1 MMPQYNTAIGVLA
14 HVDAG
19 KTTLSEQLLVR
30 CGTLRTAG
38 RVDEQSAYLDYDEI
52 ERRRGITVFSDQA
65 QLHIGEREFTLV
77 DTPGHADFSGET
89 ERALSVLDC
98 AVLVVSAA
106 EGVQAHTETLWR
118 LLRERCIPTMIF
130 LNKID
135 RAGAQPER
143 VLEQLGRLSSGF
155 CEMTDLAADGTLPE
169 QACEVI
175 AELDDDCLE
184 RYLSGE
190 LDRETALRT
199 AQALTAQCRLFPV
212 FRGAALRGE
221 GVDGL
226 INGLRLLAPAP
237 EGDANAPFSGLVYK
251 VRHDKGG
258 RVVYLKVEQ
267 GTLHPKDSVAVPG
280 GEEKCNELR
289 LCSGAKYEAVK
300 VATVGTLCAVTG
312 LSIPKAGERVGT
324 GAGTTDRF
332 TLKPLLSSRVIF
344 DSAQVSPT
352 LMLAHFKELE
362 DEEPLL
368 SVSWSEQAQELRVQV
383 MGEIQL
389 EVLSEIMQKRWGVE
403 VRFAPCSVLYRE
415 TISAP
420 VVGVG
425 HYEPLRHYAE
435 VHLRLSPNPPGTGI
449 TFRSEC
455 HRDDLALNWQRLI
468 ETHVFEKQHLGVL
481 TGSPLTDVEVTLL
494 SGRAHLKHT
503 EGGDFRESTYRAIRQ
518 GLMYAENVLLEPY
531 YQFEIEAAPD
541 EIGRIQSDLLR
552 MEASCDA
559 PYSDGERM
567 RLHGRAPV
575 RTLME
580 YPREFNAFTHGR
592 GRIALKFGG
601 YEPCREP
608 QEIIESFA
616 YEPERDLENTPDSV
630 FCSHGAGFPV
640 KWNVA
645 REYMHLPTEEV

>member
-1 MMPQYNTAIGVLA
+1 MQQHNTIVGILA

-65 QLHIGEREFTLV
+65 QLHIGDREFTLV

-98 AVLVVSAA
+98 AVLVVSAS

-118 LLRERCIPTMIF
+118 LLRERRIPTMVF

-135 RAGAQPER
+135 RAGAEPER
-143 VLEQLGRLSSGF
+143 VLQQLRQLSNSF
-155 CEMTDLAADGTLPE
+155 CELTDMGADGTLPE
-169 QACEVI
+169 QAYETL

-184 RYLSGE
+184 LYLSGK
-190 LDRETALRT
+190 LDSKTALHT
-199 AQALTAQCRLFPV
+199 AQSLTAQCRLFPI

-221 GVDGL
+221 GIDGL
-226 INGLRLLAPAP
+226 LNGLLLLAPTP
-237 EGDANAPFSGLVYK
+237 NGDMEAQFSGLVYK

-267 GTLHPKDSVAVPG
+267 GTLHPKDVITVSG
-280 GEEKCNELR
+280 KEEKCNELR
-289 LCSGAKYEAVK
+289 LYSGAKYEAIK
-300 VATVGTLCAVTG
+300 SATVGMLCAVTG
-312 LSIPKAGERVGT
+312 LSLPHVGDRI
-324 GAGTTDRF
+324 GANSGTSDRF

-344 DSAQVSPT
+344 DNTQVSPT
-352 LMLAHFKELE
+352 LMLAHFRELE

-368 SVSWSEQAQELRVQV
+368 SVSWSEQTQELRVQV

-389 EVLSEIMQKRWGVE
+389 EVLSEVVRKRWDVE

-415 TISAP
+415 TIAAP
-420 VVGVG
+420 VIGVG

-449 TFRSEC
+449 TFKSEC
-455 HRDDLALNWQRLI
+455 HQDEFASNWQRLI

-531 YQFEIEAAPD
+531 YQFEIEAEPD

-559 PYSDGERM
+559 PCLDGTRM

-580 YPREFNAFTHGR
+580 YPKEFNAFTHGR
-592 GRIALKFGG
+592 GRLILKFGG
-601 YEPCREP
+601 YEPCHEP
-608 QEIIESFA
+608 QPIIDSFA
-616 YEPERDLENTPDSV
+616 YQPDRDLENTPDSV

-645 REYMHLPTEEV
+645 REYMHLPIEHM

>member
-1 MMPQYNTAIGVLA
+1 MPQHNTAVGVLA

-30 CGTLRTAG
+30 CGALRTAG

-52 ERRRGITVFSDQA
+52 ERRRGITVFADQA

-118 LLRERCIPTMIF
+118 LLRERGIPTIIF

-135 RAGAQPER
+135 RAGAQPEQ
-143 VLEQLGRLSSGF
+143 VLEQLRRLSDGF
-155 CEMTDLAADGTLPE
+155 CELTDMTADGTLPE
-169 QACEVI
+169 TAYESL

-184 RYLSGE
+184 RYLAGE
-190 LDRETALRT
+190 LDSEAALRT
-199 AQALTAQCRLFPV
+199 AQKLTAQCKLFPV
-212 FRGAALRGE
+212 FRGAALKGE

-226 INGLRLLAPAP
+226 IHGLRLLAPTP
-237 EGDANAPFSGLVYK
+237 KGSDDAPFAGLVYK

-267 GTLHPKDSVAVPG
+267 GTLHPRDSITVPG

-289 LCSGAKYEAVK
+289 LYSGAKYEAVK
-300 VATVGTLCAVTG
+300 SAGVGTLCAVTG
-312 LSIPKAGERVGT
+312 LTLPHVGDRI
-324 GAGTTDRF
+324 GADMGTADRF
-332 TLKPLLSSRVIF
+332 TLKPLLSSQVIF
-344 DSAQVSPT
+344 DTAEVSPT
-352 LMLAHFKELE
+352 LMLAHFRELE

-389 EVLSEIMQKRWGVE
+389 EVLTEVVRKRWGVE
-403 VRFAPCSVLYRE
+403 IHFAPCSVLYRE
-415 TISAP
+415 TIAAP

-435 VHLRLSPNPPGTGI
+435 VHVRLSPNPPGKGI

-455 HRDDLALNWQRLI
+455 HQDELALNWQRLV

-531 YQFEIEAAPD
+531 YQFEIEVEPN
-541 EIGRIQSDLLR
+541 EIGRVQADLLR
-552 MEASCDA
+552 MEADCDA
-559 PYSDGERM
+559 PYPDGDRM

-575 RTLME
+575 RTLMD
-580 YPREFNAFTHGR
+580 YPGEFHAFTHGR
-592 GRIALKFGG
+592 GRISLKFGG
-601 YEPCREP
+601 YEPCRE
-608 QEIIESFA
+608 QQKIVESFA
-616 YEPERDLENTPDSV
+616 YEPDRDLENTPDSV

-640 KWNVA
+640 KWNAA
-645 REYMHLPTEEV
+645 RDYMHLPIEQA